1 MIAALSYDWRL
12 ALAALF
18 GVVCLAAIF
27 VGFPGDNWLILAA
40 LVAIP
45 AFLTIAGKFPEAF
58 LVGCAFMPQWKNA
71 WPLDRFAGIVDLTLV
86 MLLGLV
92 VGVFWR
98 TLRHIGGLERET
110 FSHLFRGQWLVLTA
124 YFLFCGA
131 VVASYSYTSAPNYG
145 GVKLVRFLLIGGFFL
160 FSGLVLVR
168 DEAEFRRISLLFV
181 LAACVTALQMIFH
194 LEHRDVGAETDITR
208 IGAGWLLGMS
218 ILLLVAYPNLRNA
231 RRNLT
236 FIIVAL
242 PLLAAG
248 LIASAARGPMVSL
261 AIALPLTLVWFAKKR
276 SSGWVVAALLIGSC
290 VAAFV
295 YLRHV
300 DPDKYNAKLSEMI
313 ELSSGQAASG
323 SGVKRFIFYSKTL
336 AAIPDN
342 LWLGQGV
349 GSWSMFYYGRDTRGY
364 PHNLFLETTFEEGM
378 VGELLLLGFLYLLAC
393 ATRRMLKTTNLQYG
407 VIAGLL
413 LYCVSVSMFS
423 GDLDDNRILWLWA
436 GITMAI
442 CRNAYLESRRRNLL
456 NRYTRGVASPVP
468 EVAVSPTNSI
478 FAHPQV
484 LES

>member
-1 MIAALSYDWRL
+1 MIASISYDWRL
-12 ALAALF
+12 VLVALF
-18 GVVCLAAIF
+18 GVGCLAAIF

-45 AFLTIAGKFPEAF
+45 AFLIIAARFPESF
-58 LVGCAFMPQWKNA
+58 LVGCTFMPQWKNA
-71 WPLDRFAGIVDLTLV
+71 WPLDHFASIGDLTLV

-98 TLRHIGGLERET
+98 SLRHVGGLERET
-110 FSHLFRGQWLVLTA
+110 FSYLFRGQWLVLTA
-124 YFLFCGA
+124 YFLFCA
-131 VVASYSYTSAPNYG
+131 VVLASYSYTSAPNYG
-145 GVKLVRFLLIGGFFL
+145 AVKLLRFLLIGGLFL

-168 DEAEFRRISLLFV
+168 DESEFRRISLLFV
-181 LAACVTALQMIFH
+181 LAACITAVQMIFH
-194 LEHRDVGAETDITR
+194 LEHREVGAETDITR

-218 ILLLVAYPNLRNA
+218 ILLLVAYPNLQNA
-231 RRNLT
+231 RRNLL
-236 FIIVAL
+236 FVVVAL
-242 PLLAAG
+242 PLLSAG

-261 AIALPLTLVWFAKKR
+261 AIALPLTLLWFSKHRFAA
-276 SSGWVVAALLIGSC
+276 WAVAALLIGSC

-300 DPDKYNAKLSEMI
+300 DPDKYNAKLSELI
-313 ELSSGQAASG
+313 ELSSGQSASG
-323 SGVKRFIFYSKTL
+323 SGVKRLSFYSKTL

-349 GSWSMFYYGRDTRGY
+349 GSWSVFYYGRDTRDY

-378 VGELLLLGFLYLLAC
+378 VGELLLLIFLYLLAS
-393 ATRRMLKTTNLQYG
+393 AIRRMLKATKLRYG
-407 VIAGLL
+407 VLAGLL
-413 LYCVSVSMFS
+413 TYCVSVSMFS

-436 GITMAI
+436 GIAMAI

-456 NRYTRGVASPVP
+456 NRFRRDMASPAP
-468 EVAVSPTNSI
+468 TVSSTNAI

-484 LES
+484 LEG

>member
-1 MIAALSYDWRL
+1 
-12 ALAALF
+12 
-18 GVVCLAAIF
+18 
-27 VGFPGDNWLILAA
+27 
-40 LVAIP
+40 
-45 AFLTIAGKFPEAF
+45 
-58 LVGCAFMPQWKNA
+58 
-71 WPLDRFAGIVDLTLV
+71 
-86 MLLGLV
+86 
-92 VGVFWR
+92 
-98 TLRHIGGLERET
+98 
-110 FSHLFRGQWLVLTA
+110 
-124 YFLFCGA
+124 
-131 VVASYSYTSAPNYG
+131 
-145 GVKLVRFLLIGGFFL
+145 
-160 FSGLVLVR
+160 
-168 DEAEFRRISLLFV
+168 
-181 LAACVTALQMIFH
+181 MIFH

-231 RRNLT
+231 RRNLI
-236 FIIVAL
+236 FIVVAL
-242 PLLAAG
+242 PLLSAG
-248 LIASAARGPMVSL
+248 LIASAARGPLVSL
-261 AIALPLTLVWFAKKR
+261 AIALPLTLVWFAKQR

-313 ELSSGQAASG
+313 ELSSGQSASG
-323 SGVKRFIFYSKTL
+323 SGVKRFVFYSKTL

-378 VGELLLLGFLYLLAC
+378 VGELLLLGFLYLLAI
-393 ATRRMLKTTNLQYG
+393 ATRRMLKTTKLQYG

-436 GITMAI
+436 GITMAV
-442 CRNAYLESRRRNLL
+442 CRNAYLESRRRSLL
-456 NRYTRGVASPVP
+456 NRYAREVASPVP
-468 EVAVSPTNSI
+468 AVSSTNSI